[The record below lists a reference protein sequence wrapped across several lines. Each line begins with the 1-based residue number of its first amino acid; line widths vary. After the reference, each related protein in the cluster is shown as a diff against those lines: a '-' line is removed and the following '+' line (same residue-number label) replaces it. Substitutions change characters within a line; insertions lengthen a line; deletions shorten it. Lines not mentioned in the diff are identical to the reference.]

1 MSEASV
7 CVAGKQIS
15 DINRGLVVFLGVSR
29 EDTNEDASYLVQKVL
44 NLRLFP
50 DSGNG
55 FDKSALDVG
64 AEILIVSQFTLYGTT
79 RRGRRPDFNTAAA
92 SNEAEPLYQSVVD
105 LFKMEGLK
113 IETGR
118 FGQHMNVDIKGDG
131 PVTLMVDSS
140 DRLRSRRG
148 KE

>member
-1 MSEASV
+1 M
-7 CVAGKQIS
+7 
-15 DINRGLVVFLGVSR
+15 LVPR
-29 EDTNEDASYLVQKVL
+29 
-44 NLRLFP
+44 
-50 DSGNG
+50 
-55 FDKSALDVG
+55 
-64 AEILIVSQFTLYGTT
+64 ILIVSQFTLYGTT

-105 LFKMEGLK
+105 LFKVEGLK

>member
-64 AEILIVSQFTLYGTT
+64 AEDSNSQPIYSLW
-79 RRGRRPDFNTAAA
+79 DNT
-92 SNEAEPLYQSVVD
+92 
-105 LFKMEGLK
+105 
-113 IETGR
+113 
-118 FGQHMNVDIKGDG
+118 
-131 PVTLMVDSS
+131 
-140 DRLRSRRG
+140 
-148 KE
+148 